1 MSTSDQLS
9 GAQGD
14 QQFERLLLESARSD
28 ELSEDAVEF
37 WARLSATI
45 ADAALI
51 SGAILGGAG
60 MGPVAFAQAQRV
72 LAMKWLTLGLVVG
85 GALGVLATSTLHSQ
99 ERAHAPPN
107 PNLVASVRHSASAA
121 TGVSVVPPPA
131 SAASTLTPQEARRP
145 PAAKGSG
152 FGHGPRTS
160 TLERRSAP
168 VSVHSATS
176 ASDLSAQVTLVD
188 AARAAIADQYFG
200 EALRLSEQYRVRFP
214 NGELGPEAE
223 LIAIEALAGTH
234 ERTRVLERAASFFVR
249 FPGDPHTARVEW
261 LAR

>member
-28 ELSEDAVEF
+28 ELAEDAVEF
-37 WARLSATI
+37 WGRLNASV

-51 SGAILGGAG
+51 SGAAGGAG
-60 MGPVAFAQAQRV
+60 MGPVAFARAQRA
-72 LAMKWLTLGLVVG
+72 LAMKWLTVGLVAG
-85 GALGVLATSTLHSQ
+85 GALAVLATATLRSQ
-99 ERAHAPPN
+99 ERAHAPPT
-107 PNLVASVRHSASAA
+107 PSVLSGVGHSGGTAI
-121 TGVSVVPPPA
+121 GVSVVPPPA
-131 SAASTLTPQEARRP
+131 SAASNLPPQEARRP

-152 FGHGPRTS
+152 LDHGPRTS
-160 TLERRSAP
+160 TLGRRSAP
-168 VSVHSATS
+168 VSVHSAPS

-188 AARAAIADQYFG
+188 AARAAIAAQYFS
-200 EALRLSEQYRVRFP
+200 EALRLSDQYRARFP

-234 ERTRVLERAASFFVR
+234 ERTQVLERAASFFAR